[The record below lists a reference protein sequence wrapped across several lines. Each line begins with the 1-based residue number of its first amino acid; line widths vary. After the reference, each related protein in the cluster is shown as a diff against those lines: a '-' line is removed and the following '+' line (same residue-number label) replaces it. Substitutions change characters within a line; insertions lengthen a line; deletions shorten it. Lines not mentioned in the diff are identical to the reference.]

1 MYKTLIFAGFERG
14 HGRQS
19 FPFIFFFFF
28 LRETNSGTRTY
39 HFCKRQTKDFL
50 N

>member
-19 FPFIFFFFF
+19 FPFFFFFERLILILELVIF
-28 LRETNSGTRTY
+28 VKGKQKI
-39 HFCKRQTKDFL
+39 F
-50 N
+50 